1 MRAEFMQTIN
11 IHEAKTHLSRIVER
25 AARGESFVIA
35 KAGKP
40 MVKVVPL
47 DAPEPSPPKRLGF
60 LAGQVQVPDD
70 FDTMGSTEIE
80 RLFDATP

>member
-1 MRAEFMQTIN
+1 MQKIN

-70 FDTMGSTEIE
+70 FDTMGSDEIE
-80 RLFDATP
+80 HLFGITR

>member
-1 MRAEFMQTIN
+1 MQTIN

-25 AARGESFVIA
+25 VARGESFVIA

-47 DAPEPSPPKRLGF
+47 DAQEAAPHKRLGF
-60 LAGQVQVPDD
+60 LAGQIEVPDD

-80 RLFDATP
+80 HLFSSGA

>member
-1 MRAEFMQTIN
+1 MQTIN
-11 IHEAKTHLSRIVER
+11 IHEAKTHLSRIVDR

-47 DAPEPSPPKRLGF
+47 DAPNPSPPKRLGF
-60 LAGQVQVPDD
+60 LVDQLKVPDD
-70 FDTMGSTEIE
+70 FDTMGSAEIE
-80 RLFDATP
+80 HLFGLTK